1 MSGVAHFV
9 AVCVAG
15 AAGTGLRYAIGLWAV
30 RAAGTG
36 LPWGTLAVNLAG
48 SAAGGALLHLALVSP
63 HVSPAQR
70 VILTTGFLG
79 GFTTYSAFNS
89 ETLAYL
95 HNGSYGVAASYLL
108 LTLLGCLAAG
118 GLGLWVAEVVTGH

>member
-1 MSGVAHFV
+1 MNMSGVLHFL
-9 AVCVAG
+9 AVCAAG
-15 AAGTGLRYAIGLWAV
+15 AAGTGFRYAIGMWAV

-36 LPWGTLAVNLAG
+36 LPWGTLAVNVVG
-48 SAAGGALLHLALVSP
+48 SALGGALLHLSLVSP

-95 HNGSYGVAASYLL
+95 HNGSYGLAASYLL
-108 LTLLGCLAAG
+108 
-118 GLGLWVAEVVTGH
+118 